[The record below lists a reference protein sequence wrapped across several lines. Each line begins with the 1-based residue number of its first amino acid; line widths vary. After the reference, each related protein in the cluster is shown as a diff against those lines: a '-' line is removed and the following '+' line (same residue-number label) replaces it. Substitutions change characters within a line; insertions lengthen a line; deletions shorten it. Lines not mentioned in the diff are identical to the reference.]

1 MDIKVQ
7 GGQMQFNFLSLKLQ
21 HEDPKQYEV
30 NKAVV
35 WLNMLNDLMEPVKW
49 LKPNK
54 NGTKVNFNSISSQ
67 EEYDKALAI
76 LEAHV
81 EYINKVHGLDLSL
94 NKK

>member
-1 MDIKVQ
+1 MDIKVH
-7 GGQMQFNFLSLKLQ
+7 GGQMQFKHLTLKL
-21 HEDPKQYEV
+21 HREDPKKYEV

-54 NGTKVNFNSISSQ
+54 SGTKVNFNAISSQ
-67 EEYDKALAI
+67 EEYDKGLAT

-81 EYINKVHGLDLSL
+81 EYINKIHGLNLSL